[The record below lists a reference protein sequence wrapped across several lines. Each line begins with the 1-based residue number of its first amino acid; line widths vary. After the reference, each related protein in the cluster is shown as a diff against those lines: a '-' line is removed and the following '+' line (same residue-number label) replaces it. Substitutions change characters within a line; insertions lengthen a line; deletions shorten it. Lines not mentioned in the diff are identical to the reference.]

1 MGWETRPKLKA
12 GSLPSTIDGFCYS
25 VTFSIVLQC
34 TKYWTSDSLT
44 EMAVAVQMIHIHY
57 HGKFL
62 SLLDSDDSTLLY
74 TVKVCRET
82 PQIQVV
88 RRQASTAHQPGLCT
102 ASFKKLS
109 MDVTLS
115 IHGHRVLLRRP
126 DIFSRTYGFESC
138 SLPGTMLRW
147 EADGAL
153 TGDFKLV
160 NMRDDRVLCRF
171 HNKVFSVAEVGSFE
185 MIGVLSEDLKDEVVT
200 SGLAVLVMVQS
211 LNLAGMVLMGS
222 P

>member
-1 MGWETRPKLKA
+1 
-12 GSLPSTIDGFCYS
+12 
-25 VTFSIVLQC
+25 
-34 TKYWTSDSLT
+34 
-44 EMAVAVQMIHIHY
+44 MAVAVQMIHIHY

-88 RRQASTAHQPGLCT
+88 RRQAGDIPHGEDSTAHQPGLCT

-109 MDVTLS
+109 MEVTLS
-115 IHGHRVLLRRP
+115 IRGHRVLLRRP
-126 DIFSRTYGFESC
+126 DIFSRTYGFESR

-185 MIGVLSEDLKDEVVT
+185 MIGVLSEDLKEEVVT

>member
-1 MGWETRPKLKA
+1 M
-12 GSLPSTIDGFCYS
+12 
-25 VTFSIVLQC
+25 SIPI
-34 TKYWTSDSLT
+34 
-44 EMAVAVQMIHIHY
+44 QMIHIHY
-57 HGKFL
+57 RGKFL
-62 SLLDSDDSTLLY
+62 SLLDSDNSTPLY

-82 PQIQVV
+82 PQIQLM
-88 RRQASTAHQPGLCT
+88 RRQDSHVPHSEDSTDSQSSLCT
-102 ASFKKLS
+102 ASFQKLS
-109 MDVTLS
+109 MEVTLS
-115 IHGHRVLLRRP
+115 IHGSRVILRRP
-126 DIFSRTYGFESC
+126 DTFSRTYGLESV
-138 SLPGTMLRW
+138 SLPGTTLRW

-160 NMRDDRVLCRF
+160 NTRDCEVLCRF

-185 MIGVLSEDLKDEVVT
+185 MIGTLSEELKNEIVV